1 MSLLLWPL
9 ILWAIVTSLLVI
21 LLIYRGTLTM
31 QEDDQ
36 LYLSE
41 SNSQMQQAQAEILQK
56 VSKIG
61 PFVKGLGALSG
72 VLILTIGGIALYQ
85 QLSQTGVQ

>member
-9 ILWAIVTSLLVI
+9 IVWGIVTSLLVI

-56 VSKIG
+56 VQKIG
-61 PFVKGLGALSG
+61 PFVKALGALSG
-72 VLILTIGGIALYQ
+72 VLILAIGGIALYQ

>member
-1 MSLLLWPL
+1 MSILLWPL
-9 ILWAIVTSLLVI
+9 IVWGFVTALLII

-41 SNSQMQQAQAEILQK
+41 SNSQMQRAQAEIMQK
-56 VSKIG
+56 VAKIA
-61 PFVKGLGALSG
+61 PFVKGLGATSG
-72 VLILTIGGIALYQ
+72 ILILAIAGIAIYQ
-85 QLSQTGVQ
+85 GLNQAQ